1 MLCWQLTRVSPKCW
15 PTRILP
21 LLQES
26 FVPELL
32 SPVALP
38 LGTLASH
45 IGTESFALLAKLKNL
60 CLHCVGG
67 GHWVKVIC
75 RSIGYAHGSISSSP
89 CSFYGGADLC
99 GAAGTPV
106 ERPSFA
112 ILCAALMI
120 AFVS

>member
-1 MLCWQLTRVSPKCW
+1 VQ
-15 PTRILP
+15 
-21 LLQES
+21 
-26 FVPELL
+26 
-32 SPVALP
+32 
-38 LGTLASH
+38 LGTLA
-45 IGTESFALLAKLKNL
+45 ALALVLWP
-60 CLHCVGG
+60 CLQSSEMCVCIVREG

-75 RSIGYAHGSISSSP
+75 RSMGYAHGSISSSP

-112 ILCAALMI
+112 IMFAALMI